1 MNSMPKERL
10 LNLEMLLELN
20 CQCYYEFYEHSLRNI
35 SGVTESYK
43 IIPITFEN
51 LDTQVIYSRLFL
63 KKTCREREEE
73 RVSARLTNHWALS

>member
-1 MNSMPKERL
+1 MPKERL

-20 CQCYYEFYEHSLRNI
+20 CQRHYEFYEHSLRNI
-35 SGVTESYK
+35 SRVTESCK

-63 KKTCREREEE
+63 KKDLQREEE
-73 RVSARLTNHWALS
+73 RVPARLTNHWALS